1 VAEVEHS
8 ATAAAAATATATE
21 PAAEVSK
28 TSEAGRQ
35 TVESPLCGEGF
46 LFLIFEL

>member
-8 ATAAAAATATATE
+8 ATAAATATATE

-35 TVESPLCGEGF
+35 TVESPLSERAF
-46 LFLIFEL
+46 YF